1 MPRYDHQFDPPAPCL
16 PIALIHPTYPTRR
29 RAVMA
34 QLDTGA
40 DISAIPWAIIS
51 ALALTYAGDLLVAGY
66 GETATRVPMYRLT
79 LEIAGRILDAMK
91 VVGTPSNYALLG
103 RDVLNRF
110 LTTLDGPHLSFEI
123 TASDL

>member
-1 MPRYDHQFDPPAPCL
+1 MPASTAYPSDLSNSATHGDGTTRY
-16 PIALIHPTYPTRR
+16 RR
-29 RAVMA
+29 RYLGHTLGDLA
-34 QLDTGA
+34 
-40 DISAIPWAIIS
+40 S
-51 ALALTYAGDLLVAGY
+51 LALSYAGDLLVAGY

-79 LEIAGRILDAMK
+79 LEIAGRTLDAMK